1 MKSGWTFF
9 GCGLGSCILVRQHKT
24 STQTHNNNNRRGV
37 MGTYSFCSFWRSVW
51 ITKAELLIC
60 AVAFVGESQGL
71 LSPSSYQARFYF
83 ILLPLQ
89 TDRSVISRG
98 GKLFQYQSIPG
109 PPCRIPGTGATFLI
123 SGPGQKPSDAISRE
137 IYHQKCETL
146 AKNSSIPSPS

>member
-1 MKSGWTFF
+1 
-9 GCGLGSCILVRQHKT
+9 
-24 STQTHNNNNRRGV
+24 

-89 TDRSVISRG
+89 TDRSVIVVGENFFSIS
-98 GKLFQYQSIPG
+98 QYRALPAEYQE
-109 PPCRIPGTGATFLI
+109 L
-123 SGPGQKPSDAISRE
+123 GQPF
-137 IYHQKCETL
+137 
-146 AKNSSIPSPS
+146 